1 MSYSLKTGKPCIQ
14 EKEVI
19 EEISN
24 RTGLPNNSIYSV
36 LHTLY
41 DIVMESIEAGV
52 EVRLHTIGFFT
63 WKVMKPKKNFVF
75 RNSFVGGNLPPMDVP
90 GYRIPQFKCG
100 GGWRRALRAAT
111 EYWEEETN
119 ENNKENERENSD

>member
-1 MSYSLKTGKPCIQ
+1 MSYSLQTGKPHIQ

-24 RTGLPNNSIYSV
+24 RTGLPNNSIYTV

-41 DIVMESIEAGV
+41 DIIMESIEAGV
-52 EVRLHTIGFFT
+52 EVRLNTIGFFT
-63 WKVMKPKKNFVF
+63 WKDMKPKKEVVF
-75 RNSFVGGNLPPMDVP
+75 HNSFIGGELPPMDMP
-90 GYRIPQFKCG
+90 GYRIPNFKPR